1 MASSIGSTIAG
12 TWIRAVARIFPMP
25 ARECSLVPTRPH
37 GALFHSCGDIAR
49 CTLRSNHEQAYD
61 NRRGAR
67 TRARQWHGARRR
79 LANHAA
85 PRPERTFTGL
95 ADNGTSRL
103 DGDSYAALERAR
115 TAPAAGTPSIA
126 EANKARAATLR
137 EKPAM
142 TARRGKTIMSPFRDD
157 AA

>member
-1 MASSIGSTIAG
+1 MNKLTTTAAALALALASG
-12 TWIRAVARIFPMP
+12 VAL
-25 ARECSLVPTRPH
+25 A
-37 GALFHSCGDIAR
+37 D
-49 CTLRSNHEQAYD
+49 D
-61 NRRGAR
+61 NSMSPLTGESYKAFE
-67 TRARQWHGARRR
+67 ASR